1 MWSWLATG
9 LVLVQLAAVLA
20 AKGGWM
26 PAAFTLGLGY

>member
-9 LVLVQLAAVLA
+9 LIAVQLAVLLA

-26 PAAFTLGLGY
+26 PAAAAFAFGY